1 MVDEESE
8 SPARIA
14 GAVFPYEGIVG
25 EGGGVGGGVEFGL
38 LQGGNLDLVVAQEVL
53 QLHSG

>member
-1 MVDEESE
+1 MVDEEGE

-25 EGGGVGGGVEFGL
+25 EGGGVGGGVKFGL